1 MKNLSVKICT
11 GLLSVLLSLAW
22 VIPANAQSRIG
33 IKKVHVWA
41 SLAFAS
47 PKDALKSSYSF
58 GDAMQLYYGVDAPF
72 AFLDYGKKQQHGAVI
87 AAFLDHEKA
96 NFTDDALIT
105 DGLDAKFTSAGLR
118 IYPFTTKHLSSL
130 ADPDQ
135 VDESASRLGQ
145 DVSFL
150 AKLGLVILHSSYID
164 LGFAHAALIEKPT
177 PDVIRTTT
185 VFGYGLAPALAIG
198 RKTSF
203 HLDVGFRKYSW
214 TNGLNTKSSVN
225 SFRLGFG
232 LGINL

>member
-1 MKNLSVKICT
+1 MKNFSAKICT
-11 GLLSVLLSLAW
+11 GFLSLLLSLVFVA
-22 VIPANAQSRIG
+22 PANAQSRIG
-33 IKKVHVWA
+33 IKKVNVWA

-47 PKDALKSSYSF
+47 PKDALKTSYSF
-58 GDAMQLYYGVDAPF
+58 GNAMQLYYGADVPF
-72 AFLDYGKKQQHGAVI
+72 AFLDYGKKQKNGAVI

-96 NFTDDALIT
+96 NFTDDAFIT

-118 IYPFTTKHLSSL
+118 VYPFTSKQLSSL
-130 ADPDQ
+130 AAPNQ
-135 VDESASRLGQ
+135 VDESASKFGQ
-145 DVSFL
+145 DVGFL

-164 LGFAHAALIEKPT
+164 LGYAHAALIEKPT
-177 PDVIRTTT
+177 PDVTRTAT
-185 VFGYGLAPALAIG
+185 VFGYGLTPALAIG

-214 TNGLNTKSSVN
+214 TNSLNTKSSVN